1 MTEEDAVERDDVHA
15 ETTAQAIDFFRRTP
29 E

>member
-1 MTEEDAVERDDVHA
+1 MPWNADDVHA